1 MKINGKEYKIP
12 ELNFNTMC
20 ILEDQ
25 GVSLTSMDEKMLS
38 TVRGFVSLAMGGD
51 FDRAGDEIEAHLA
64 NGGNFDEIIKEIEG
78 AVKESGFFRAL
89 SKNQTQGNTTSKS
102 KTTSKA
108 E

>member
-51 FDRAGDEIEAHLA
+51 FDRAGDEIEVTF
-64 NGGNFDEIIKEIEG
+64 GKRGKF
-78 AVKESGFFRAL
+78 
-89 SKNQTQGNTTSKS
+89 
-102 KTTSKA
+102 
-108 E
+108 